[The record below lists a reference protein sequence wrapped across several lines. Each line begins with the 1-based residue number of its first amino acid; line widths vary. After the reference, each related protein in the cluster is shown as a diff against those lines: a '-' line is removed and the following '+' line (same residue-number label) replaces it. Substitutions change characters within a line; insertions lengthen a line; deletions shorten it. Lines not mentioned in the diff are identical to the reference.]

1 MSNFP
6 ARRRKSSPK
15 VTAFLIGATVIFLVG
30 CTVVARRKGY
40 SGMGG
45 NTTVR
50 CREGH
55 LFTTIWVP
63 GASIKS
69 VRLGWARL
77 QYCPVGRHWTLV
89 TPVKD
94 SDLSD
99 EEKRVAAEIRDI
111 RIP

>member
-1 MSNFP
+1 M
-6 ARRRKSSPK
+6 
-15 VTAFLIGATVIFLVG
+15 IVIFLVG
-30 CTVVARRKGY
+30 STVVARRKGY

-99 EEKRVAAEIRDI
+99 EEKRVAAENRDI

>member
-1 MSNFP
+1 
-6 ARRRKSSPK
+6 
-15 VTAFLIGATVIFLVG
+15 
-30 CTVVARRKGY
+30 
-40 SGMGG
+40 
-45 NTTVR
+45 
-50 CREGH
+50 
-55 LFTTIWVP
+55 
-63 GASIKS
+63 

-99 EEKRVAAEIRDI
+99 EEKRVAAENRDI

>member
-1 MSNFP
+1 MSNCTSSR
-6 ARRRKSSPK
+6 AKSSPK
-15 VTAFLIGATVIFLVG
+15 VTAIVTVAVILALIGF
-30 CTVVARRKGY
+30 TVVARRKGY

-45 NTTVR
+45 NTIVR
-50 CREGH
+50 CRSGH

-77 QYCPVGRHWTLV
+77 QYCPVGHHWTLV

-99 EEKRVAAEIRDI
+99 EERFDAALNQDI

>member
-1 MSNFP
+1 MSNCSFS
-6 ARRRKSSPK
+6 RRSSSPRT
-15 VTAFLIGATVIFLVG
+15 TAIVITGLVISLVAF
-30 CTVVARRKGY
+30 TLVARRKGY

-45 NTTVR
+45 NTIVR
-50 CREGH
+50 CRGGH

-69 VRLGWARL
+69 VRLGWSRL

-99 EEKRVAAEIRDI
+99 EERFDAALHQDI
-111 RIP
+111 RVP

>member
-1 MSNFP
+1 
-6 ARRRKSSPK
+6 
-15 VTAFLIGATVIFLVG
+15 
-30 CTVVARRKGY
+30 
-40 SGMGG
+40 MGG

-99 EEKRVAAEIRDI
+99 EEKRVAAENRDI

>member
-1 MSNFP
+1 VSNFP

-15 VTAFLIGATVIFLVG
+15 ATAFLIAVIVIFLVG
-30 CTVVARRKGY
+30 STVVARRKGY

-99 EEKRVAAEIRDI
+99 EEKRVAAENRDI